1 MAVQTKMSAK
11 KYLQPQQSLKN
22 KMATSREVCDRIIWD
37 KRLNINAFVIGYQE
51 RLSSGMSEKPLAQ
64 WSKGGDIPW
73 HRICYI
79 RCQDTIVWDRDQHL
93 DLISTLTLPDAAWKT
108 NTLGNTLS
116 SLNAVRPVYQSAV
129 VIIPPDELLPEI
141 QAIRQCYD
149 TRFYRWMPH
158 INLIYGFIP
167 ESHFTDAVEIITPSL
182 AQLQP
187 FTVSLAGFDT
197 FKHSKS
203 STAWLRPV
211 AQPETALHELQT
223 ELQSLFPQ
231 CDEQSAKSASGF
243 TPHLSVG
250 QFSSPQDAFTKLPQW
265 HPVNFTVD
273 SIALI
278 SRRGNEPFEVR
289 YIIHLGGD
297 EVSYPKG

>member
-1 MAVQTKMSAK
+1 M
-11 KYLQPQQSLKN
+11 
-22 KMATSREVCDRIIWD
+22 
-37 KRLNINAFVIGYQE
+37 
-51 RLSSGMSEKPLAQ
+51 
-64 WSKGGDIPW
+64 
-73 HRICYI
+73 
-79 RCQDTIVWDRDQHL
+79 
-93 DLISTLTLPDAAWKT
+93 PDAAWKT

-116 SLNAVRPVYQSAV
+116 SLSAIRPVYQSAV
-129 VIIPPDELLPEI
+129 VIIPPDHVLPAI
-141 QAIRQCYD
+141 QAIRERYD

-167 ESHFTDAVEIITPSL
+167 ESHFTDAVGIITPAL
-182 AQLQP
+182 VQLQP
-187 FTVSLAGFDT
+187 FTVSLVGFDT

-211 AQPETALHELQT
+211 VQPETALHELQA

-231 CDEQSAKSASGF
+231 CDEQSTKSASGF

-250 QFSSPQDAFTKLPQW
+250 QFSSLKEALTKLPQW
-265 HPVNFTVD
+265 HPVSFTVD

-289 YIIHLGGD
+289 HIIHLGG
-297 EVSYPKG
+297 EKVNYQKS